1 MAKGLGLQ
9 DLRAGLRECG
19 ERAGGPSGRLSPN
32 PLPPP
37 PGHSRTQRLPSSW
50 SWNSGRHWQRCWVT
64 VSWMQL
70 CWQPPLPT
78 AQELM
83 AGDPRGVRSPLE
95 DGLAEGPHPRQALS
109 TSYRKLP
116 APPSPFLP
124 PVQVTGLALLLGPHT
139 GHTGPWSES
148 GSSGPACLRT
158 GCREAL
164 QSTPMEAQASPPPQ
178 AQNTKLQ
185 ALLRV
190 RASRAQSPAGCE
202 APWRSRW
209 PAGAGEDPDTPLLV
223 IRPGQRG
230 RHGPRGQP
238 P

>member
-19 ERAGGPSGRLSPN
+19 ERAGGPSGRPSPN

-83 AGDPRGVRSPLE
+83 AGDPRGVRSPQE
-95 DGLAEGPHPRQALS
+95 DGPAEGPHPRQAPS

-116 APPSPFLP
+116 APPSPSLI
-124 PVQVTGLALLLGPHT
+124 PVCVPEAGTLRGQH
-139 GHTGPWSES
+139 
-148 GSSGPACLRT
+148 SS
-158 GCREAL
+158 
-164 QSTPMEAQASPPPQ
+164 
-178 AQNTKLQ
+178 
-185 ALLRV
+185 
-190 RASRAQSPAGCE
+190 
-202 APWRSRW
+202 
-209 PAGAGEDPDTPLLV
+209 
-223 IRPGQRG
+223 RPGHRPDFASWPTHRTHRTMVRIWVLWPSLTQDWM
-230 RHGPRGQP
+230 
-238 P
+238 